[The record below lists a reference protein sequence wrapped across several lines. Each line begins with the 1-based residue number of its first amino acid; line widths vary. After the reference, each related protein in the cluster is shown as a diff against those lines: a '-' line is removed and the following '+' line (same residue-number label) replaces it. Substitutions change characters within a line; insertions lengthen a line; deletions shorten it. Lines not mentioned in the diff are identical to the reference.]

1 MWALI
6 SYVKA
11 SREVGEEVIYELR
24 AMVVCE
30 HSREILRS

>member
-11 SREVGEEVIYELR
+11 SREVGEEDIYRLR
-24 AMVVCE
+24 ARVVCE
-30 HSREILRS
+30 HSHKVLRS